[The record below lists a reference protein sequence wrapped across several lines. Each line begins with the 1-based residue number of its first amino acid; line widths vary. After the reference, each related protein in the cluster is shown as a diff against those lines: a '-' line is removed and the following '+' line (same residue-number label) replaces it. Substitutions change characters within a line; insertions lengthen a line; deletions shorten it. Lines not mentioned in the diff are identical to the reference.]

1 MRREW
6 EEAHKVIEELVEGP
20 PSRRANATFT
30 ASPDGVSVVFLQ
42 DGRGP
47 NLQSTERI
55 IFGRLEAN
63 SSATTA
69 KR

>member
-30 ASPDGVSVVFLQ
+30 ASPDGVGVYCFFFCKAIRNLCRELWLELHMGDWGRVLQ
-42 DGRGP
+42 
-47 NLQSTERI
+47 
-55 IFGRLEAN
+55 
-63 SSATTA
+63 
-69 KR
+69 